1 MDYASYR
8 ARGLQIGSGSVESA
22 CKQLVSARLKL
33 SGMIWD
39 APGAEAVAVV
49 RAWLLSER
57 WEEAIAL
64 RGVRTRGYRR
74 KQADQ
79 EAQKS
84 EAKGQAATQQ
94 ASEDVEPVVKAR
106 RAAMSA
112 EVLGQVQ
119 AELAEQRG
127 KNVWGKAWS
136 VERQRE
142 LAAQTEQ
149 PRSRLAA

>member
-1 MDYASYR
+1 
-8 ARGLQIGSGSVESA
+8 
-22 CKQLVSARLKL
+22 
-33 SGMIWD
+33 MIWD
-39 APGAEAVAVV
+39 AAGAEAVAVV

-57 WEEAIAL
+57 WEEALAL

-79 EAQKS
+79 EAEKS
-84 EAKGQAATQQ
+84 EAKGQVAKEQP
-94 ASEDVEPVVKAR
+94 SEPAEPVVKAR
-106 RAAMSA
+106 RQAMSA

-127 KNVWGKAWS
+127 KNGWGKAWS

-142 LAAQTEQ
+142 LAAQREQ
-149 PRSRLAA
+149 PRPSIAA